1 VNLKNDKTRKTC
13 SELKSTNGYVEI
25 LPGVSI
31 KTISYGKN
39 MLTTE
44 FVLKK
49 GSELPLHK
57 HPNEQAG
64 YLVKGNIIL
73 YIDGAARNLKPGD
86 SWNIG
91 GNIEH
96 KAEISVSRAT
106 TMVQPGLPG
115 VCRRLMKHNFYSSQL
130 TMLHAN
136 INLL

>member
-1 VNLKNDKTRKTC
+1 MFGI
-13 SELKSTNGYVEI
+13 KSANGYIEI

-31 KTISYGKN
+31 KTLAHGNN

-49 GSELPLHK
+49 GSELPMHK

-73 YIDGAARNLKPGD
+73 YIDGVAKNLKPGD

-91 GNIEH
+91 GNVEH
-96 KAEISVSRAT
+96 KAEIIEDSVALEIFSPVREDYFKFI
-106 TMVQPGLPG
+106 
-115 VCRRLMKHNFYSSQL
+115 MKEDI
-130 TMLHAN
+130 AN
-136 INLL
+136 